1 MPVCELLKRMP
12 SSELTEWMA
21 FDQLEPF
28 GEPRA
33 DMRAALVCATTANSR
48 RGRDDRPFG
57 LDDFMLGPFGPEA
70 QDEAAANERAV
81 ADWHAHRAAR
91 AIRRMAGKGRRR

>member
-12 SSELTEWMA
+12 SAELTEWMA

-33 DMRAALVCATTANSR
+33 DLRAALVCATTANAHRS
-48 RGRDDRPFG
+48 RDDRPFA
-57 LDDFMLGPFGPEA
+57 LDDFLLGPFGPEA
-70 QDEAAANERAV
+70 ADEATANQRAL
-81 ADWHAHRAAR
+81 DGWRAHRAAR
-91 AIRRMAGKGRRR
+91 AIRRMAAKGRQR